1 MGADAAPR
9 VEVEGVAAA
18 VSETDLEVVLV
29 GDEPRVREILD
40 GLGSV
45 PGRDRIEIRHAPEVI
60 GMNDPPAIA
69 VKQKKQSSMRI
80 CFDLAKTGEVDA
92 VVSAGNS
99 GAMMAC
105 GLFVLG
111 RLSGVERPAILT
123 TFPTRTGQCA
133 LLDMGANVDPRPTV
147 LAQFAVLGSVFARLS
162 HKKSRPKVGLL
173 SNGSEDWKGTALT
186 RGAHQLL
193 SRALLDMGANVDP
206 RPTVLAQFAVLG
218 SVFARLSHRKERP
231 KVGLLSNGSEEWKG
245 TTLTRGAHQLLSRAL
260 TERAEFDYLGY
271 VEGRDIFRG
280 EVDVIVTDGFTGN
293 VLLKGLEGLAEAVLQ
308 MMKEE
313 VSRGAWHEKLGAWLA
328 RPALRRFRRRT
339 DYAETGGAPLV
350 GVEGVALISHGG
362 SDAKAIKNAVLVA
375 RDFAQVEL
383 RQELTK
389 AVAAHAFLW
398 EDLPSSPKATSS
410 GGLS

>member
-9 VEVEGVAAA
+9 VEIEGVVAA
-18 VSETDLEVVLV
+18 VTETDLEVVLV
-29 GDEPRVREILD
+29 GDEPRIREILD
-40 GLGSV
+40 ALGPATV
-45 PGRDRIEIRHAPEVI
+45 RDRIEVRHAPEVI
-60 GMNDPPAIA
+60 SMNDPPSIA

-111 RLSGVERPAILT
+111 RLEGVERPAILT

-162 HKKSRPKVGLL
+162 HKKGRPKVGIL
-173 SNGSEDWKGTALT
+173 SNGAEESKGTALT

-193 SRALLDMGANVDP
+193 NRAHSAPGL
-206 RPTVLAQFAVLG
+206 
-218 SVFARLSHRKERP
+218 
-231 KVGLLSNGSEEWKG
+231 VGRS
-245 TTLTRGAHQLLSRAL
+245 
-260 TERAEFDYLGY
+260 AEFDYIGY
-271 VEGRDIFRG
+271 VEGREIFRG

-293 VLLKGLEGLAEAVLQ
+293 VLLKGLEGLAEAVFQ
-308 MMKEE
+308 MVREE
-313 VSRGAWHEKLGAWLA
+313 VVAGAWYEKLGAYLMQ
-328 RPALRRFRRRT
+328 PALRRFRRRT

-350 GVEGVALISHGG
+350 GVEGVALICHGG

-375 RDFAQVEL
+375 RDFARLEF

-389 AVAAHAFLW
+389 AVAAHSFLW

-410 GGLS
+410 EGLS

>member
-1 MGADAAPR
+1 
-9 VEVEGVAAA
+9 VEIEGVTAA

-29 GDEPRVREILD
+29 GDETRIREILD
-40 GLGSV
+40 GRGPV
-45 PGRDRIEIRHAPEVI
+45 AGRDRIEVRHAPEVI
-60 GMNDPPAIA
+60 AMNDPPSIA

-80 CFDLAKTGEVDA
+80 CFDLARTGEVDA

-111 RLSGVERPAILT
+111 RLAGVERPAILT
-123 TFPTRTGQCA
+123 TFPTRTGEVA

-147 LAQFAVLGSVFARLS
+147 LAQFAVLGSVYARLH
-162 HKKSRPKVGLL
+162 HKKERPRVGLL
-173 SNGSEDWKGTALT
+173 SNGSEESKGTALT

-193 SRALLDMGANVDP
+193 SRALPHEGGVGA
-206 RPTVLAQFAVLG
+206 TA
-218 SVFARLSHRKERP
+218 
-231 KVGLLSNGSEEWKG
+231 G
-245 TTLTRGAHQLLSRAL
+245 TS
-260 TERAEFDYLGY
+260 RAEFDYVGY
-271 VEGRDIFRG
+271 VEGREIFRG

-293 VLLKGLEGLAEAVLQ
+293 VLLKGLEGLAEAVFQ
-308 MMKEE
+308 MVRAE
-313 VSRGAWHEKLGAWLA
+313 VDRGAWYEKLGAYLMQ
-328 RPALRRFRRRT
+328 PALRRFRRKT

-350 GVEGVALISHGG
+350 GVEGVALICHGG

-375 RDFAQVEL
+375 REFAQVEL

>member
-9 VEVEGVAAA
+9 VEIEGVVAA
-18 VSETDLEVVLV
+18 VSENDLEVVLV
-29 GDEPRVREILD
+29 GDEARIREGLD
-40 GLGSV
+40 ALA
-45 PGRDRIEIRHAPEVI
+45 PATGRDRIEIRHAPEVI
-60 GMNDPPAIA
+60 GMNDAPSIA

-111 RLSGVERPAILT
+111 RLAGVERPAILT

-147 LAQFAVLGSVFARLS
+147 LAQFAVLGSVFSRLS
-162 HKKSRPKVGLL
+162 HK
-173 SNGSEDWKGTALT
+173 
-186 RGAHQLL
+186 
-193 SRALLDMGANVDP
+193 
-206 RPTVLAQFAVLG
+206 
-218 SVFARLSHRKERP
+218 KERP

-245 TTLTRGAHQLLSRAL
+245 TALTRGANQLLGRAL
-260 TERAEFDYLGY
+260 AAEGLVGRRAEFEYLGY

-280 EVDVIVTDGFTGN
+280 DVDVIVTDGFTGN
-293 VLLKGLEGLAEAVLQ
+293 VLLKGLEGLADVMVQ
-308 MMKEE
+308 MVRQEITA
-313 VSRGAWHEKLGAWLA
+313 GAWYEKLGAYLMT
-328 RPALRRFRRRT
+328 PVLRRLRRRT

-350 GVEGVALISHGG
+350 GVEGVALICHGG

-383 RQELTK
+383 RQELTR

-398 EDLPSSPKATSS
+398 EDLPSSPKATTS

>member
-29 GDEPRVREILD
+29 GDEPRIRALLD
-40 GLGSV
+40 ALGGI
-45 PGRDRIEIRHAPEVI
+45 PGRDRIEVRHAPEVI
-60 GMNDPPAIA
+60 GMNDPPSIA

-111 RLSGVERPAILT
+111 RLAGVERPAILT

-162 HKKSRPKVGLL
+162 HKKERPKVGLL
-173 SNGSEDWKGTALT
+173 SNGAEESKGTALT

-193 SRALLDMGANVDP
+193 SRALIQD
-206 RPTVLAQFAVLG
+206 
-218 SVFARLSHRKERP
+218 H
-231 KVGLLSNGSEEWKG
+231 
-245 TTLTRGAHQLLSRAL
+245 H
-260 TERAEFDYLGY
+260 AEFDYLGY

-280 EVDVIVTDGFTGN
+280 AIDVIVTDGFTGN
-293 VLLKGLEGLAEAVLQ
+293 VLLKGLEGLAEAVFQ
-308 MMKEE
+308 MVREE
-313 VSRGAWHEKLGAWLA
+313 VGRGAWFEKLGAYLMQ
-328 RPALRRFRRRT
+328 PALRRFRRRT

-350 GVEGVALISHGG
+350 GVEGVALICHGG

-398 EDLPSSPKATSS
+398 EDLPSSPKATTT

>member
-9 VEVEGVAAA
+9 VEVQGVAAA
-18 VSETDLEVVLV
+18 VSETELEVVLV
-29 GDEPRVREILD
+29 GDEPRVREALD
-40 GLGSV
+40 ALGSV

-60 GMNDPPAIA
+60 GMDDPPSIA

-111 RLSGVERPAILT
+111 RLQGVERPAILT

-162 HKKSRPKVGLL
+162 HRKSRPKVGLL
-173 SNGSEDWKGTALT
+173 SNGSEDWKGTA
-186 RGAHQLL
+186 
-193 SRALLDMGANVDP
+193 
-206 RPTVLAQFAVLG
+206 
-218 SVFARLSHRKERP
+218 
-231 KVGLLSNGSEEWKG
+231 
-245 TTLTRGAHQLLSRAL
+245 LTRGAHQLLSRAL

-313 VSRGAWHEKLGAWLA
+313 VTRGAWYEKLGAWLCH
-328 RPALRRFRRRT
+328 PALRRFRRRT

-398 EDLPSSPKATSS
+398 EDLPSSPKANSS

>member
-9 VEVEGVAAA
+9 VEVEGVVAA

-29 GDEPRVREILD
+29 GDEPRIRELLD

-45 PGRDRIEIRHAPEVI
+45 AGRDRIEIRHAPEVI
-60 GMNDPPAIA
+60 GMNDPPSIA

-111 RLSGVERPAILT
+111 RLAGVERPAILT
-123 TFPTRTGQCA
+123 SFPTRTGQCA

-162 HKKSRPKVGLL
+162 HRKQRPRVGLL
-173 SNGSEDWKGTALT
+173 SNGSEESKGTALT

-193 SRALLDMGANVDP
+193 SR
-206 RPTVLAQFAVLG
+206 
-218 SVFARLSHRKERP
+218 S
-231 KVGLLSNGSEEWKG
+231 
-245 TTLTRGAHQLLSRAL
+245 LTDGNRV
-260 TERAEFDYLGY
+260 EFDYLGY

-293 VLLKGLEGLAEAVLQ
+293 VLLKGLEGLAEAVFR
-308 MMKEE
+308 MVREE
-313 VSRGAWHEKLGAWLA
+313 VTQGAWYEKLGAYLMQ
-328 RPALRRFRRRT
+328 PALRRFRRRT

-350 GVEGVALISHGG
+350 GVEGVSLICHGG

-375 RDFAQVEL
+375 REFAKVEL

>member
-9 VEVEGVAAA
+9 AEVEGVAAA
-18 VSETDLEVVLV
+18 VSAADLEVVLV
-29 GDEPRVREILD
+29 GDEPRVRQLLD
-40 GLGSV
+40 ALGGI
-45 PGRDRIEIRHAPEVI
+45 PGRDRIEVRHAPEVI
-60 GMNDPPAIA
+60 GMNDPPSIA
-69 VKQKKQSSMRI
+69 VKHKKQSSMRI

-111 RLSGVERPAILT
+111 RLEGVERPAILT

-133 LLDMGANVDPRPTV
+133 MLDMGANVDPRPTV

-162 HKKSRPKVGLL
+162 HKKQRPKVGLL
-173 SNGSEDWKGTALT
+173 SNGSEESKGTVLT

-193 SRALLDMGANVDP
+193 SRALAEG
-206 RPTVLAQFAVLG
+206 R
-218 SVFARLSHRKERP
+218 
-231 KVGLLSNGSEEWKG
+231 
-245 TTLTRGAHQLLSRAL
+245 
-260 TERAEFDYLGY
+260 RAEFDYLGY

-280 EVDVIVTDGFTGN
+280 ELDVIVTDGFTGN
-293 VLLKGLEGLAEAVLQ
+293 VLLKGLEGLAEAVFQ
-308 MMKEE
+308 IVREE
-313 VSRGAWHEKLGAWLA
+313 VTRGAWYEKLGGYLMK
-328 RPALRRFRRRT
+328 PALRRFRHRT

-350 GVEGVALISHGG
+350 GVEGVALVCHGG

-383 RQELTK
+383 RQALTK

>member
-9 VEVEGVAAA
+9 VEVEGVVAA

-29 GDEPRVREILD
+29 GDEPRIREILD
-40 GLGSV
+40 GLGTV
-45 PGRDRIEIRHAPEVI
+45 AGRDRIEIRHAPEVI
-60 GMNDPPAIA
+60 GMNDPPSIA

-111 RLSGVERPAILT
+111 RLAGVERPAILT
-123 TFPTRTGQCA
+123 SFPTRTGQC
-133 LLDMGANVDPRPTV
+133 
-147 LAQFAVLGSVFARLS
+147 
-162 HKKSRPKVGLL
+162 
-173 SNGSEDWKGTALT
+173 
-186 RGAHQLL
+186 
-193 SRALLDMGANVDP
+193 ALLDMGANVDP

-231 KVGLLSNGSEEWKG
+231 KVGLLSNGSEESKG
-245 TTLTRGAHQLLSRAL
+245 TALTRGAHQLLSRAL
-260 TERAEFDYLGY
+260 ADGHRAEFDYLGY

-293 VLLKGLEGLAEAVLQ
+293 VLLKGLEGLAEAVFR
-308 MMKEE
+308 MVREE
-313 VSRGAWHEKLGAWLA
+313 VVRGAWYEKLGAYLMQ
-328 RPALRRFRRRT
+328 PALRRFRRRT

-350 GVEGVALISHGG
+350 GVEGVSLICHGG

-375 RDFAQVEL
+375 REFAQVEL